1 MLIARVL
8 IFFLCCYCVMEK
20 ENKAI
25 ILFAGLSNNYSVKHG
40 SSYDI
45 NRTVNYSSVY
55 VIRIRIGDVLTSEA
69 LGRENLLSLV
79 NIGVKHTS

>member
-1 MLIARVL
+1 
-8 IFFLCCYCVMEK
+8 MEK

-79 NIGVKHTS
+79 NIGVKYTS